1 MYISEN
7 HKKQGDFKMTDY
19 APGMRAVIRDE
30 EWLIKKIET
39 NSLGHQVLQC
49 VGITPL
55 VRNRD
60 TIFLT
65 DLEQIQIVDPASIQ
79 LIADSSPFF
88 KRSLLYLES
97 QWRQQLPTDRNL
109 HIGHKAAMDPMPYQL
124 DPTKLSLQR
133 PRQRILIADTV
144 GLGKTLEAGILMSE
158 LIARGKGKRIL
169 VVTVKS
175 MMTQFQKEMW
185 NRFTIPLVRLDS
197 NRIQKIRAS
206 LPSNYN
212 PFFYYDKTIV
222 SIDTLKR
229 DVEYRTHLEKAY
241 WDIIVIDEAQNV
253 AERGDH
259 QAQRSRL
266 AKLLANRSDTMI
278 MLSATPHDGRAKSFA
293 SLMNML
299 DPTAIADPENYTPE
313 DIKGLCIRRF
323 KNDVK
328 DQVNGSFLERQVTL
342 EHCHAS
348 AQEEHAFDLLAEMQL
363 EMDAG
368 KAKNTGRLFKTNL
381 EKSLFSSPAACC
393 KSIEARLKKLYKKYT
408 VDDISDIRLLEELHT
423 ALGQVTPE
431 NFTRYQKLLELLRSD
446 SYGWNPKDPGDRVV
460 IFTERIETMNYLAE
474 HLRTDLGLKSS
485 AIQEISGGMSD
496 AEQQRIVED
505 FGRTESP
512 IRILVASDVASEGL
526 NLHYLSHRLIHFD
539 IPWSLMV
546 FQQRNGRID
555 RYGQQKRPDIR
566 YLLIE
571 SNNKQIKGD
580 MRIIEI
586 LIQKEEQALKNIGDP
601 ALLLGKFN
609 VEEEET
615 VIAEAIESGSDADTF
630 AQSLDADAQE
640 FNPFEALMAAASE
653 TEETAIEQLSE
664 TVSDETLFTDKE
676 YLEQAVQY
684 LNQTDSN
691 PVQELQTVSGLDIR
705 LTPEMERRLR
715 ALIPEEAMPQGETLR
730 LSDDKAFC
738 MEQMRTSMQKNM
750 DEAAWP
756 SSQYL
761 WKLHPI
767 FSWVNDKAG
776 LLFKRAEAPVLGL
789 PGVLYP
795 GEALYIVSG
804 SVPNL
809 KSTPLIDEWFGLL
822 YRDGQ
827 FIQRLSME
835 EVVQKAGL
843 RSARIPNTNCITN
856 QSIVAASSL
865 LHDVVTQAKTYL
877 TERYQQYQSEMNP
890 KLDAEVDKLI
900 ELQEK
905 HKEYYQTT
913 LFEHERQL
921 QEQERR
927 VDKLFDDFTNWVKE
941 TLTIQNNPY
950 IRIVSV
956 LMGVSE

>member
-30 EWLIKKIET
+30 EWLIKKNET

-241 WDIIVIDEAQNV
+241 WDIIVIDEAHNV

-368 KAKNTGRLFKTNL
+368 KANNTGRLFKTNL

-460 IFTERIETMNYLAE
+460 IFTERIETMNYLVE

-856 QSIVAASSL
+856 QSIVAASGL

-877 TERYQQYQSEMNP
+877 TERYQQYQAEMNP